1 MLGGDLRCASVYSF
15 LPSFLP
21 STPSPVHLER
31 IGSLEENSVRFYVA
45 QLSSALSFIHD
56 MGIMHR
62 LVFFPFR
69 DFPMSILPFSYINFR
84 DIKPDNILLD
94 EKGNAHLT
102 DFNIAVHF
110 NERKLT
116 GVAGSMAYMAPE

>member
-1 MLGGDLRCASVYSF
+1 VAICGVRLSF
-15 LPSFLP
+15 PTILSALNFIL
-21 STPSPVHLER
+21 VHLER
-31 IGSLEENSVRFYVA
+31 IGSLEENAVCFYVA

-62 LVFFPFR
+62 LVFLPFR
-69 DFPMSILPFSYINFR
+69 DFLMSILYINR

-110 NERKLT
+110 NERKIT

>member
-1 MLGGDLRCASVYSF
+1 MRLSF
-15 LPSFLP
+15 PATLYTLNSIL
-21 STPSPVHLER
+21 VHLER
-31 IGSLEENSVRFYVA
+31 IGSLEEDAVCFYVA

-62 LVFFPFR
+62 LVLLPFR
-69 DFPMSILPFSYINFR
+69 DFLMSILPFSYVNFR

-110 NERKLT
+110 SERKIT